1 MYSEFKCFKC
11 NKKLIGLR
19 SLLETY
25 WEFEVN
31 KLGDDK
37 FRSKVK
43 VINALS
49 NKINDL
55 KKRKKNRG
63 RRKKIKRLT
72 I

>member
-1 MYSEFKCFKC
+1 MFSCKHIFDLEC
-11 NKKLIGLR
+11 LI
-19 SLLETY
+19 ETY

-55 KKRKKNRG
+55 KKRKKKRWKKKKN
-63 RRKKIKRLT
+63 KKIDNLGT
-72 I
+72 L